1 VVAAQIV
8 AFVERTT
15 DALTTAN
22 DIDALILARAF
33 WWDQV
38 SIAELAKLGNN
49 PGGIPLTVWRRGEN
63 EANILDVGIV
73 ELDRVTTAL
82 VEASGVI
89 GGHAFAAISGTGCV
103 VAELCVGC
111 GADVASEGRNCEK
124 LELHAAL
131 GSELQWEGK

>member
-1 VVAAQIV
+1 VAAQIV

-22 DIDALILARAF
+22 DIDALILARA
-33 WWDQV
+33 
-38 SIAELAKLGNN
+38 
-49 PGGIPLTVWRRGEN
+49 VWRRGEN

-124 LELHAAL
+124 LELHD
-131 GSELQWEGK
+131 GSGL